1 MNLSLEYD
9 DIRQEFVNFL
19 QKDPYYKDFN
29 FEASNI
35 SRLLNILAY
44 ANTYNGYYTKMLLDE
59 SMPDSA
65 KTRTALIGHANSRN
79 YVVKFI
85 TSSKAL
91 VRIEIDGNKVNDK
104 IRYIH
109 IPNGTSFKGF
119 DRENKT
125 VYFINPYDVTLYH
138 DEKDNKFKS
147 DEFLI
152 IQGVQKK
159 VTYEVKELNK
169 KYIINDV
176 EADPDTIQVKIKT
189 NKDTNI
195 SVEYIR
201 NNSFYDT
208 EPLELCHYLSANTQG
223 TYQVHFG
230 RDLYGREP
238 KIGEYVEISYIK
250 TAGSIANDAN
260 KFTIITSKKKDTEEK
275 DINYYVFSDVKVITI
290 DSSSGGMDKE
300 SIDELRFAVI
310 NHSRQRGRVVTAE
323 DIKSVI
329 ISEFRDVESI
339 NVWSAGTASYRRYG
353 KTYISIKPKTGDVL
367 TNTAKRIISDTLV
380 NKYGVVSRTDLIFID
395 PTFIDVRLKLKFKIN
410 RDISSDNSSTVK
422 ARLEDLTYQYNKEK
436 LSKFDSHFYDS
447 DYIAYLKNNDVALL
461 TVYTEKQLQYTLKTN
476 YTTGEFDIN
485 FGNMTKLVKS
495 NVFQYGKLNVLIY
508 NKDSDMYIYDI
519 DNNIDIAKIG
529 TLDIE
534 SGKIK
539 ITIPDM
545 LKIESIIFTA
555 EPAYTDIQI
564 DENNIVR
571 IKSIESMEV

>member
-65 KTRTALIGHANSRN
+65 KTRTSLIGHANSRN

-208 EPLELCHYLSANTQG
+208 EPLKLCHYLSANTQG

-339 NVWSAGTASYRRYG
+339 NVWSGGTASYRRYG

-380 NKYGVVSRTDLIFID
+380 NKYGVVSRTDLIFVD

-539 ITIPDM
+539 ITVPDM

-555 EPAYTDIQI
+555 EPAYTDIQT

>member
-208 EPLELCHYLSANTQG
+208 EPLKLCHYLSANTQG

-275 DINYYVFSDVKVITI
+275 DINYYVFSDVKLITI

-339 NVWSAGTASYRRYG
+339 NVWSGGTASYRRYG

-380 NKYGVVSRTDLIFID
+380 NKYGVVSRTDLIFVD

-539 ITIPDM
+539 ITVPDM

-555 EPAYTDIQI
+555 EPAYTDIQT